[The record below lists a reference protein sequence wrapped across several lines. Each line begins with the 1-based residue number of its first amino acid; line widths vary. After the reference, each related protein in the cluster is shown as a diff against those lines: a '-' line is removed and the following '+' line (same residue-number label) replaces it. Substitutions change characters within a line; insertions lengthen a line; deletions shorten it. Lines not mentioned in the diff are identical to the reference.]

1 MKYPIA
7 FTISTLII
15 LSFAGLVF
23 YIYGLPMLADAGA
36 ECQYGTSTEVLGCSS
51 PFDRFMTML
60 STAVALALAGIWS
73 LFGRY

>member
-7 FTISTLII
+7 FTISILVI

-23 YIYGLPMLADAGA
+23 YVFGLPMLADTSVHCHYGA
-36 ECQYGTSTEVLGCSS
+36 SPEILSCSS

>member
-1 MKYPIA
+1 MKCPIA

-23 YIYGLPMLADAGA
+23 YVYGLPMLADTSVHCHYGA
-36 ECQYGTSTEVLGCSS
+36 SADVLGCSS

-60 STAVALALAGIWS
+60 STAVALAVAGIWS